1 MRFALSTSQQ
11 NTTWERLLPVWRELD
26 DIDVFES
33 GWVFDHFYPIF
44 SDPTGPCLEG
54 WMVMAALAQATKRVR
69 VGNLVTGMVYRHPT
83 ILANMAAT
91 LDITSGG
98 RLELGLGAAWNEEEI
113 DAYGLELGTLT
124 QRFDRFEEGLQV
136 IIGMLTQE
144 TTTFSGRYYD
154 VTDARCNPKPV
165 QQPHPPICIGG
176 SGERRTI
183 PIAARYAQHLN
194 LGVPDVETFKHKREV
209 LEQRC
214 ADIGRDPAEVTLS
227 VLSSTATRGWTR
239 SRWRTG
245 SRPTTRSA
253 AAWPS
258 SRSRATI
265 RSGSSL
271 WPTRCARSADGQ
283 PGARPA
289 SWSSSSSF
297 SRPALA
303 ARAVASVAARSTTAA
318 T

>member
-11 NTTWERLLPVWRELD
+11 NTTWDKLLPVWQAVD

-33 GWVFDHFYPIF
+33 GWVFDHFYPIY

-54 WMVMAALAQATKRVR
+54 WMVMAALAQATKRIR

-98 RLELGLGAAWNEEEI
+98 RLELGIGAAWNEEEI

-227 VLSSTATRGWTR
+227 VLFQYRDEGLDPKQVADWIAPYDEIGCGLAIVTLPSHDPKWLEPLADAL
-239 SRWRTG
+239 
-245 SRPTTRSA
+245 RPL
-253 AAWPS
+253 
-258 SRSRATI
+258 
-265 RSGSSL
+265 G
-271 WPTRCARSADGQ
+271 
-283 PGARPA
+283 
-289 SWSSSSSF
+289 
-297 SRPALA
+297 
-303 ARAVASVAARSTTAA
+303 
-318 T
+318 